1 MVVTD
6 TDEKQLK
13 HGEDADSDSE
23 DSKNSESDVDSE
35 DGEESEEED
44 RDKDVDPGFR
54 QQLMEVL
61 QAGNALV
68 SRTQGRGG
76 LSTHLRVS

>member
-1 MVVTD
+1 M
-6 TDEKQLK
+6 
-13 HGEDADSDSE
+13 
-23 DSKNSESDVDSE
+23 DSE

-68 SRTQGRGG
+68 SRTQGGERGFVHPLKG
-76 LSTHLRVS
+76 RLMALLLCLRVELATRMRMRSLGMRP

>member
-1 MVVTD
+1 M
-6 TDEKQLK
+6 
-13 HGEDADSDSE
+13 
-23 DSKNSESDVDSE
+23 DSE

-61 QAGNALV
+61 KAGNALGAGESATANYQV
-68 SRTQGRGG
+68 KIAELIP
-76 LSTHLRVS
+76 LSCVRSSPQDPQLGF

>member
-1 MVVTD
+1 M
-6 TDEKQLK
+6 
-13 HGEDADSDSE
+13 
-23 DSKNSESDVDSE
+23 DSE

-61 QAGNALV
+61 KAGNALV
-68 SRTQGRGG
+68 SRTQGRGVVQSFKG
-76 LSTHLRVS
+76 RLMALLLCLRVEWTMRRRRRRSLGMRP

>member
-1 MVVTD
+1 M
-6 TDEKQLK
+6 
-13 HGEDADSDSE
+13 
-23 DSKNSESDVDSE
+23 DSE

-68 SRTQGRGG
+68 SRSGERGFVYPLKGR
-76 LSTHLRVS
+76 LMAVLLCLRVERTRMRMRSLGMRP

>member
-1 MVVTD
+1 M
-6 TDEKQLK
+6 
-13 HGEDADSDSE
+13 
-23 DSKNSESDVDSE
+23 DSE

>member
-1 MVVTD
+1 M
-6 TDEKQLK
+6 
-13 HGEDADSDSE
+13 
-23 DSKNSESDVDSE
+23 DSE

-68 SRTQGRGG
+68 SRTQGGREG
-76 LSTHLRVS
+76 LSTHLRVG